1 MILERIPETRN
12 LVHELCRNEA
22 MFLLE
27 KGEGSLM
34 SLPPLAI
41 GMGIVTGL
49 CFGVNVRSL
58 LWLFRMPLLD
68 VR

>member
-1 MILERIPETRN
+1 MISERILETRN
-12 LVHELCRNEA
+12 LVYELCRNVG

-49 CFGVNVRSL
+49 FCEVKVRSL
-58 LWLFRMPLLD
+58 LWLCGMPLLD

>member
-1 MILERIPETRN
+1 MRN
-12 LVHELCRNEA
+12 LVYELCRNEV

-27 KGEGSLM
+27 KGEGSPV

-41 GMGIVTGL
+41 GMRIVTGL
-49 CFGVNVRSL
+49 FFGVNVRSL
-58 LWLFRMPLLD
+58 LWLCRMPLLD